1 MSSNK
6 SWGDLLDIKYVG
18 FYCPI
23 ILRPYAGFGNEIYF
37 PIEQLFQLVSQIDK
51 LDTNRLAK
59 ADHYVDVTFSLKV
72 GSDNRSEQ
80 ADRIDVVLF
89 K

>member
-18 FYCPI
+18 LYCLI
-23 ILRPYAGFGNEIYF
+23 ILRPYASFGDEIYF
-37 PIEQLFQLVSQIDK
+37 PVEQFLQLVSQINK
-51 LDTNRLAK
+51 LDTNRLTK
-59 ADHYVDVTFSLKV
+59 ADHYVNVTFSLKV

-80 ADRIDVVLF
+80 ADRIDMVLF